1 MTARSRGG
9 YAAIAAAAIAVTA
22 LVGGGAL
29 RAARAQDGAALRGPE
44 AFASIVDRTQR
55 SIALFVEA
63 GKAFQHPRCRN
74 CHAGDDRP
82 RQGDEELPHQPAVRR
97 GADGLG
103 APGLRCPACHQDANY
118 DAVGMPGLAGW
129 NLAPA
134 SMGLRGLPLSGIC
147 VQLKDPDKNGS
158 RSIDD
163 LVTHVTNDPL
173 VIWAW
178 APGKGRRPPPGT
190 HGAFAAL
197 MHAWAEAGAECP
209 RVP

>member
-9 YAAIAAAAIAVTA
+9 HAAFVAAAIAVTA
-22 LVGGGAL
+22 LAGGGAP
-29 RAARAQDGAALRGPE
+29 RAARAQDAAALRGPE

-63 GKAFQHPRCRN
+63 GKVFQHPRCRN
-74 CHAGDDRP
+74 CHSGGDRP

-197 MHAWAEAGAECP
+197 IRAWAETGAECP